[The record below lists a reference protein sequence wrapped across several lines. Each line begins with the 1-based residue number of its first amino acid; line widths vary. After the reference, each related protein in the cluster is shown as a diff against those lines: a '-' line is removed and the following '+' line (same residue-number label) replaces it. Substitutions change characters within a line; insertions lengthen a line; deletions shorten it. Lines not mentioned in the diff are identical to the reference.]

1 MHELAITESIVA
13 SVSEH
18 VAGAK
23 VARLVLEIGKRSG
36 VVPDSVRFC
45 FDVCAL
51 GTTLEGARLD
61 VIETPARARCR
72 DCHSEF
78 ELDDIIALCDCGSAN
93 LVFLSGDELR
103 IIEVEVT

>member
-1 MHELAITESIVA
+1 MHELALTESIVT

-23 VARLVLEIGKRSG
+23 VIRVVLEIGKRSG
-36 VVPDSVRFC
+36 VVPDAVRFC

-51 GTTLEGARLD
+51 GTVLEGASLE
-61 VIETPARARCR
+61 VIEIPARAQCR
-72 DCHSEF
+72 DCQTEF

-93 LVFLSGDELR
+93 LVFLSGEELR
-103 IIEVEVT
+103 VTEVEVV

>member
-23 VARLVLEIGKRSG
+23 VTRVVLEIGKRSG

-51 GTTLEGARLD
+51 GTALEGARLD
-61 VIETPARARCR
+61 VIEIPARAQCR
-72 DCHSEF
+72 DCQAELV
-78 ELDDIIALCDCGSAN
+78 LDDIIALCDCGSAN
-93 LVFLSGDELR
+93 LIFLSGEELR
-103 IIEVEVT
+103 ITEVEVI